1 MKEENLF
8 ISRMT
13 KIRESRVVDMR
24 HHTGKHE
31 LAPAIN
37 SLMMRDSTFLGYR
50 EGKLKLAA
58 NVAALQ
64 DISFKS

>member
-8 ISRMT
+8 VSRMT

-37 SLMMRDSTFLGYR
+37 NLMMRDSTFLGYR
-50 EGKLKLAA
+50 ESKLKLAA
-58 NVAALQ
+58 NLGVL
-64 DISFKS
+64 